1 MRGFM
6 RWAIVIGVLAV
17 LCLTPVVREAVAAR
31 VFKLATLA
39 PDGSVWDKVLQ
50 EMSASWRESSEGRVS
65 LRIYPG
71 GVAGDDPDVVR
82 KMRIGQLHAGS
93 LTLTGLADID
103 PYFEALA
110 IPLFFASD
118 EELFYVLSELEE
130 EVTARLEAKGFVF
143 LHWGHGGWV
152 HLFSKDPIRTVEDL
166 RRQKFFVWAGQDE
179 LVQWW
184 KKRDFQPVAL
194 AATDIMTGLQTG
206 MIDALPTTPL
216 AGLGL
221 QWFRQT
227 PYMLDLPLGPLLGA
241 TLATKREWE
250 KISEEDRAAF
260 LEAASQAQMR
270 LEVEVPKQDLEAVE
284 QMVQRGLTVT
294 AGSEEEW
301 RAAAEDFATSMRGNI
316 VPADAYERVVAVRD
330 AYRRSQQEKGPS

>member
-1 MRGFM
+1 MKAFCR
-6 RWAIVIGVLAV
+6 IAV
-17 LCLTPVVREAVAAR
+17 VTGLLVALCLTPVVREALAAR

-50 EMSASWRESSEGRVS
+50 EMSESWRDSSEGRVS

-118 EELFYVLSELEE
+118 EELFHVLSELEE
-130 EVTARLEAKGFVF
+130 EIAVRLEAKGFVF

-152 HLFSKDPIRTVEDL
+152 HLFSKQPIRTVEDL
-166 RRQKFFVWAGQDE
+166 RRQKFFVWAGQDA

-250 KISEEDRAAF
+250 KLSEEDRTAF
-260 LEAASQAQMR
+260 LEAARKAQVR
-270 LEVEVPKQDLEAVE
+270 LEEEVPKQDREAVE
-284 QMVQRGLTVT
+284 QMMQRGLTVT
-294 AGSEEEW
+294 EGSEDEW
-301 RAAAEDFATSMRGNI
+301 RAAARDFATSMRGNI
-316 VPADAYERVVAVRD
+316 VPADAYERVTEVRD
-330 AYRRSQQEKGPS
+330 AYRQSRLEKDPS